1 MAQATD
7 ELIPTRTTLLHRL
20 KDWQDESSWQDF
32 FDTYWKLIY
41 GVAIKAGL
49 TESEAHDVVQE
60 TMIAV
65 ARHITAFKYNRDT
78 GSFKGWLLNMTR
90 WRISD
95 QLRKREPTVAHESV
109 SDADVLLDTSTLE
122 RMAGPANSDIEA
134 LWDAEWE
141 KNLLHAAMGRVKRC
155 IDPQKYQIFDFC
167 VNKEWSS
174 EKIATAF
181 GIPVGQV
188 YLAKHRVT
196 EMVKEEVERLKTK
209 LI

>member
-1 MAQATD
+1 MAKATD

-41 GVAIKAGL
+41 GVALKGGL

-60 TMIAV
+60 TMISV
-65 ARHITAFKYNRDT
+65 AKHIPDFKYNRSI

-90 WRISD
+90 WRITD
-95 QLRKREPTVAHESV
+95 QLRKRQPLVACTSL
-109 SDADVLLDTSTLE
+109 SDDAAVDIGTME
-122 RMAGPANSDIEA
+122 RINGPANSEIEA

-141 KNLLHAAMGRVKRC
+141 KNLLDAAMDKVKRRV
-155 IDPQKYQIFDFC
+155 DPQKYQIFDFC

-174 EKIATAF
+174 EKIAATF

-196 EMVKEEVERLKTK
+196 EMVKEEIERLKTK
-209 LI
+209 WI